1 MKSNYVG
8 FVSILTL
15 LISFLGAVSLFV
27 YCNEYGIPFYKMMQS
42 QIFIAIGVLH
52 TIVVVLSIFFILL
65 SLFFIYKLH
74 RWFLIIEPTIKVVFI
89 ETKTLLLLMAIF
101 PFLSLLIMIYE
112 DYSIFLIFSFSLL
125 PIPFYYVL
133 VKKTNGK
140 IKSFLIIYSFFLIT
154 PQIYVIS
161 CLFFSVLNVINL
173 SSRLG
178 IILSFFYYLFVVCLL
193 KNKIEFN
200 SIKSNIFL
208 LSFVTVTVILIL
220 IIVGRGADKVIS
232 KIGVG
237 FEERCYLS
245 ENIRQ
250 YNIPEQYVFH
260 KNDTILSLF
269 VLSDISNEMY
279 IGHKENDKI
288 NFGYSFKYKN
298 LNQVSCNYQKL

>member
-8 FVSILTL
+8 FVSIFTL

-42 QIFIAIGVLH
+42 QIFIAMGVLH
-52 TIVVVLSIFFILL
+52 TTVVVLSIFFILL

-74 RWFLIIEPTIKVVFI
+74 KWVLVIEPTIKVVFI
-89 ETKTLLLLMAIF
+89 ETKILLPLMAIF
-101 PFLSLLIMIYE
+101 PFLSLLIMIYK
-112 DYSIFLIFSFSLL
+112 DYSIFLIFLFSIL
-125 PIPFYYVL
+125 PIPFYCAL
-133 VKKTNGK
+133 VKKTAGK

-154 PQIYVIS
+154 PQIYVIA

-178 IILSFFYYLFVVCLL
+178 IILSFFYYFFVVCSL
-193 KNKIEFN
+193 KNQIKFDF
-200 SIKSNIFL
+200 IKSNIFL
-208 LSFVTVTVILIL
+208 LSFVTVAVILII
-220 IIVGRGADKVIS
+220 IIVGRGADKVIT

-250 YNIPEQYVFH
+250 YNIPEKYVFR

-279 IGHKENDKI
+279 IGHKENEEI